1 MTHLRQAAFANATA
15 PKGYG
20 GQAQPVIVPRLTPP
34 VSDSRESAA
43 LPDDVLSEQ
52 ARRIMLF
59 SGVGAFVWW
68 FGLTMDGLVL
78 PATIGFQPARASLV
92 LEAIAAV
99 VTLAVFLFV
108 RFVHMHTHAKCRA
121 GVWVMLLHGAL
132 ITMLELSSL
141 QMVENAVGHP
151 SWIAILILT
160 SAMIMPSTPRR
171 TLVASLVAAAMGPI
185 AMGIA
190 YLAGRPVP
198 PAGTVL
204 VLYLPNFV
212 WAVVA
217 TLPSA
222 MFHRMGRQLRQAR
235 ELGSYELIEQIGAG
249 GMGAVWRARHRF
261 LARDA
266 AVKLVRPE
274 SLGDSDSAAQAQL
287 RRFEREAQAT
297 ALLRSQHSIRLF
309 DFGTADD
316 GSFYYV
322 MELLEGR
329 DLESLIKE
337 FGPLPQE
344 RAMFVLR
351 QVCHSLAEAHAR
363 GMVHRD
369 IKPANIYLCRM
380 GLEFDF
386 VKVLDFG
393 LVQTRRPDP
402 STAVT
407 ETLITAQKLIGTP
420 AYMAPE
426 VILGR
431 DDVDRRADVYAIGC
445 VAFYLL
451 TGTRVFQD
459 GNQMQVL
466 VDHVHTPPVPPSS
479 RISPPLSREV
489 DQFVLDC
496 LRKDPT
502 ERPQDAKE
510 LLQRIEASNLAS
522 TWSNAHAYA
531 WWQAR
536 LPELSAPLSAP

>member
-1 MTHLRQAAFANATA
+1 MQA
-15 PKGYG
+15 K
-20 GQAQPVIVPRLTPP
+20 PVVVPRFTPP
-34 VSDSRESAA
+34 VSDSGGSSA
-43 LPDDVLSEQ
+43 LPEDVLSEQ
-52 ARRIMLF
+52 ARRIVLF
-59 SGVGAFVWW
+59 SGVAAFIWW

-78 PATIGFQPARASLV
+78 PATVGFEPRRAGLV

-99 VTLAVFLFV
+99 LSLAVFLFV
-108 RFVHMHTHAKCRA
+108 RFVHLHTHAKCRA
-121 GVWVMLLHGAL
+121 GVWVMLLQAAL
-132 ITMLELSSL
+132 ITMLDLYNL
-141 QMVENAVGHP
+141 QTKPIVIGYP
-151 SWIAILILT
+151 SWITVLILA

-171 TLVASLVAAAMGPI
+171 TLTASLVAAAMGPVGMAI
-185 AMGIA
+185 L
-190 YLAGRPVP
+190 YFAGRTAP
-198 PAGTVL
+198 PPGTIL
-204 VLYLPNFV
+204 VLCLPNVV

-222 MFHRMGRQLRQAR
+222 MFQKMGRQLKQAR
-235 ELGSYELIEQIGAG
+235 ALGSYELVEQLGAG

-274 SLGDSDSAAQAQL
+274 SLGDSDSSAQAQL

-297 ALLRSQHSIRLF
+297 ALLQSPHSIRLF

-329 DLESLIKE
+329 DLESLIDE

-344 RAMFVLR
+344 RVMFLLR

-369 IKPANIYLCRM
+369 VKPANIYLCRM

-402 STAVT
+402 ASAAT
-407 ETLITAQKLIGTP
+407 ETAITAQKLIGTP

-426 VILGR
+426 LILGR

-466 VDHVHTPPVPPSS
+466 VDHVHATPVPPSS
-479 RISPPLSREV
+479 RVTQPVSRDV
-489 DQFVLDC
+489 DRFVLDC
-496 LRKDPT
+496 LRKDPAD
-502 ERPQDAKE
+502 RPQDATA
-510 LLQRIEASNLAS
+510 LLERIDACNLGS
-522 TWSNAHAYA
+522 WSNDHASA
-531 WWQAR
+531 WWHAR
-536 LPELSAPLSAP
+536 LPGLSAPLSPH